1 MENSW
6 TNGVSIEMKEGAR
19 QVSINS
25 RGRSCQVHG
34 GCRPGSCCRM
44 RERERERESERER
57 WFSLVSLTGV
67 FTGFCLLGCINALQ
81 RCFVFI
87 NEGFMVVSVRRKWI
101 SPWLEL
107 ERTKAFKTYK
117 IDTANDSE
125 LGLNHVLFWII
136 LKFNI
141 IKRVKLD

>member
-1 MENSW
+1 
-6 TNGVSIEMKEGAR
+6 MKEKPR
-19 QVSINS
+19 QVSIHS

-34 GCRPGSCCRM
+34 GWRPGSCCRI
-44 RERERERESERER
+44 RERERERE
-57 WFSLVSLTGV
+57 FSLVSLTGV

-117 IDTANDSE
+117 IDTASDSE
-125 LGLNHVLFWII
+125 HGLNHVLF
-136 LKFNI
+136 
-141 IKRVKLD
+141 